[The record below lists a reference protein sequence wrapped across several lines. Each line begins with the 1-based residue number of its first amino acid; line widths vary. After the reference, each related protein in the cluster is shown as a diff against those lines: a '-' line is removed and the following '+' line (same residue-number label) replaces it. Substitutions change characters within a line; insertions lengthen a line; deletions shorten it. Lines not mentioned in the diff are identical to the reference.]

1 LGASP
6 NASLHKNA
14 VLAPARRDTI
24 GSEAFTRMKQRDYI
38 FLGIIA
44 VILAIAIVVVLPA
57 TSARLKDIGI
67 QRGSE
72 FVLGLDLRGG
82 VQALLEVPASYQGEI
97 TPQALADAQNILE
110 NRTNALGVSEN
121 QFQVAGERRIVAEFP
136 GLTDPERVL
145 DVIKETGQLEFV
157 DLGDNVE
164 GLREGDVIQTD
175 LSSAGA
181 TAPQPTATAAAADGA
196 AAPTDPNATPAPKVW
211 HTVMTGD
218 QLASVGVTTDKLGG
232 YVISF
237 KLKPEGTRIFRDF
250 TSANV
255 GKTLAIV
262 LDKTIISAPRVN
274 SAITEGEGIIEGS
287 FTYESANA
295 LAIQMRYGALP
306 LPFEVVESR
315 VIGPT
320 LGEDSLQK
328 SLVAGLIGF
337 AIVIL
342 FMGLYYRLPGVVAV
356 FAILT
361 YAVITLALFKIIPV
375 TLTLPGIAGFLLSTG
390 SALDANIL
398 LFERMKEELR
408 AGRTFSQAV
417 DLAWK
422 RAWPSIRDSNIATII
437 TSFILFMFGSS
448 FGATIVKG
456 FAFTLGLGV
465 FVSLFSAFVVTR
477 TFLNLTITLL
487 NPQTKHLKWFG
498 IYE

>member
-1 LGASP
+1 
-6 NASLHKNA
+6 
-14 VLAPARRDTI
+14 
-24 GSEAFTRMKQRDYI
+24 MKQRDYI
-38 FLGIIA
+38 FLGLI
-44 VILAIAIVVVLPA
+44 VLILAIALVIVLPA
-57 TSARLKDIGI
+57 TSGRLKDIGI
-67 QRGSE
+67 QRGE
-72 FVLGLDLRGG
+72 NFVLGLDLRGG

-97 TPQALADAQNILE
+97 TTQALEDAQRILE

-136 GLTDPERVL
+136 GETDPERVL
-145 DVIKETGQLEFV
+145 SIIKETGQLEFV
-157 DLGDNVE
+157 DLGDNTY
-164 GLREGDVIQTD
+164 GLKDGDKIQTD
-175 LSSAGA
+175 LGGQA
-181 TAPQPTATAAAADGA
+181 A
-196 AAPTDPNATPAPKVW
+196 AAPTATPTADPNAAAAASTAGDAASQVW
-211 HTVMTGD
+211 HTVMTGN
-218 QLASVGVTTDKLGG
+218 QLDTVGVTTGKVGG

-237 KLKPEGTRIFRDF
+237 KLKSEGTQIFRDF
-250 TSANV
+250 TTNNV

-262 LDKTIISAPRVN
+262 LDKTIISAPTIN

-315 VIGPT
+315 LIGPT
-320 LGEDSLQK
+320 LGADSLQK

-342 FMGLYYRLPGVVAV
+342 FMSIYYRLPGVVAV

-361 YAVITLALFKIIPV
+361 YAAITLALFKIIPV

-398 LFERMKEELR
+398 LFERLKEELR
-408 AGRTFSQAV
+408 SGRTFLQAV

-437 TSFILFMFGSS
+437 TSIILFFFGSS

-465 FVSLFSAFVVTR
+465 IVSLFSAFVVTR
-477 TFLNLTITLL
+477 TFLNLVISLI
-487 NPQTKHLKWFG
+487 NPQAKHLKWFG
-498 IYE
+498 ITE

>member
-1 LGASP
+1 
-6 NASLHKNA
+6 
-14 VLAPARRDTI
+14 
-24 GSEAFTRMKQRDYI
+24 MKQRDYL
-38 FLGIIA
+38 FLGIIVVTLA
-44 VILAIAIVVVLPA
+44 LALFIVIPA
-57 TSARLKDIGI
+57 TSGTLKDIGI
-67 QRGSE
+67 QRGGD

-82 VQALLEVPASYQGEI
+82 VQALLEVPASYQGTI
-97 TPQALADAQNILE
+97 TTQGLEDARRILE

-121 QFQVAGERRIVAEFP
+121 LFQVAGERRIVAEFP
-136 GLTDPERVL
+136 GLTEPERVL
-145 DVIKETGQLEFV
+145 SIIKEIGQLEFV
-157 DLGDNVE
+157 DLGDNIYN
-164 GLREGDVIQTD
+164 LREGDVIKTD
-175 LSSAGA
+175 LGTRGG
-181 TAPQPTATAAAADGA
+181 TAIEPTATPDTAVPSDSTAPSAADQ
-196 AAPTDPNATPAPKVW
+196 VW

-218 QLASVGVTTDKLGG
+218 QLSSVGVTTGRVGG

-237 KLKPEGTRIFRDF
+237 ALKPEGTTIFRDF
-250 TSANV
+250 TSQNV

-262 LDKTIISAPRVN
+262 LDKTIISAPSIN
-274 SAITEGEGIIEGS
+274 SPITEGEGVIEGQ

-320 LGEDSLQK
+320 LGADSLQK
-328 SLVAGLIGF
+328 SLVAGMIGF

-342 FMGLYYRLPGVVAV
+342 FMSIYYRLPGVIAV
-356 FAILT
+356 FAILI
-361 YAVITLALFKIIPV
+361 YASITLALFKIIPV

-398 LFERMKEELR
+398 LFERLKEELR
-408 AGRTFSQAV
+408 AGRTFLQAV
-417 DLAWK
+417 DLAFK

-437 TSFILFMFGSS
+437 TCVILFFFGSS

-465 FVSLFSAFVVTR
+465 LVSLFSAFVVTR
-477 TFLNLTITLL
+477 TLLNLVISVLD
-487 NPQTKHLKWFG
+487 PQTKHLKWFG

>member
-1 LGASP
+1 
-6 NASLHKNA
+6 
-14 VLAPARRDTI
+14 
-24 GSEAFTRMKQRDYI
+24 MKQRDYI
-38 FLGIIA
+38 FLGLIV
-44 VILAIAIVVVLPA
+44 VILAIAIVVVIPS
-57 TSARLKDIGI
+57 TSASLKDIGI
-67 QRGSE
+67 DRGQN

-82 VQALLEVPASYQGEI
+82 VQALLEVPESYQGDI
-97 TPQALADAQNILE
+97 SVQAMQDAQRILE

-121 QFQVAGERRIVAEFP
+121 LFQVAGERRIVAEFP

-145 DVIKETGQLEFV
+145 AVIKETGQLEFV
-157 DLGDNVE
+157 DLGDNAA
-164 GLREGDVIQTD
+164 GLKDGDTIKTD
-175 LSSAGA
+175 LGGQDT
-181 TAPQPTATAAAADGA
+181 TAVPTATPDANAAAD
-196 AAPTDPNATPAPKVW
+196 PNAVTALADQVW

-218 QLASVGVTTDKLGG
+218 QLESVGVTTGQVSG
-232 YVISF
+232 YVIQF
-237 KLKPEGTRIFRDF
+237 DLKPDGTRIFRDF

-262 LDKTIISAPRVN
+262 LDKTIISAPRVE
-274 SAITEGEGIIEGS
+274 SAITEGSGVITGN
-287 FTYESANA
+287 FTYDTANA

-306 LPFEVVESR
+306 LPFQVVESR

-320 LGEDSLQK
+320 LGADSLQK
-328 SLVAGLIGF
+328 SLIAGLIGF

-342 FMGLYYRLPGVVAV
+342 FMSFYYRLPGLVAV

-361 YAVITLALFKIIPV
+361 YATITLALFKLIPV

-398 LFERMKEELR
+398 IFERLKEELR
-408 AGRTFSQAV
+408 AGRTFLQAV

-437 TSFILFMFGSS
+437 TSAILFMFGSS

-465 FVSLFSAFVVTR
+465 LVSLFSALVVTR
-477 TFLNLTITLL
+477 TFLNLVISVI
-487 NPQTKHLKWFG
+487 NPQSKHLKWFG